1 MYVRCWNR
9 FMKCTPVG
17 LCVGEFAGS
26 KPDRWHVPLVH
37 RLRAVGQAVK
47 ALKRYIDMGRWKAS
61 GQRPILSFAPRGKF
75 WPTGAKLSPRD
86 EFFSQTHLVTL
97 RPILNFSPR
106 DKRWPPGANLFPK
119 GWSYSLGVKFSV
131 CPSILLNSRK
141 CSPLLVNKGV
151 NIPPRGQISPL
162 GASGEVKN
170 GPLFF
175 NTGSSLGRDEHD
187 RRGEHSPLRLP
198 QEWTNSAL

>member
-26 KPDRWHVPLVH
+26 KPDRWHVSLVH

-47 ALKRYIDMGRWKAS
+47 ALKRNIDMGRWKAS
-61 GQRPILSFAPRGKF
+61 GQRPIL
-75 WPTGAKLSPRD
+75 
-86 EFFSQTHLVTL
+86 
-97 RPILNFSPR
+97 NFSPR
-106 DKRWPPGANLFPK
+106 DNRWPPGANLFPK

-175 NTGSSLGRDEHD
+175 QHGLIPR
-187 RRGEHSPLRLP
+187 
-198 QEWTNSAL
+198 